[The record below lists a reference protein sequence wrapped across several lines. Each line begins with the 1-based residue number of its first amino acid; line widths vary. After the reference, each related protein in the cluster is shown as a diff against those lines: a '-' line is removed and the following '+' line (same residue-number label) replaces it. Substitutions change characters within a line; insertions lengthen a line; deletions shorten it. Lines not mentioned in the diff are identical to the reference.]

1 MSSTTTTQYYGLTQY
16 IGTDKPDFADNN
28 QAFRNVDAD
37 LHQVVQDSQGF
48 TSDIANLTER
58 VGNLDTDLTNLS
70 TDLDGEKAKIVAL
83 QNKELSQDTEIA
95 RVERN
100 AQDMITAYNEASA
113 TSTHAYAVGD
123 YFIYNNVLYQATAAI
138 AVGATIVPDTNCT
151 TTNVASELIQL
162 NTSLV
167 PLPPITVIG
176 NGVKTYEAVLN
187 EIYAQIDK
195 TKIRATSNLVI
206 KATINTSFLIV
217 GAFTD
222 SLISAQGSANNN
234 AINYAT
240 LKASG
245 STYFQTIIG
254 NTQSTNEYSS
264 VALGAGESMT
274 FNY

>member
-28 QAFRNVDAD
+28 TAFRNVDAD

-48 TSDIANLTER
+48 TSDIADLTER
-58 VGNLDTDLTNLS
+58 VGNLNTDLTNLS
-70 TDLDGEKAKIVAL
+70 GDLDGEKAKITAL

-138 AVGATIVPDTNCT
+138 AVDATIVPDTNCT

-162 NTSLV
+162 NNDLTQKISALTGTYTVFFTISSTPNVNAFYISNSTFIPYKNSYNLTSVSDLEGNSLSGFDEY
-167 PLPPITVIG
+167 LPSAHQVCIQTGNSNYAGKTVI
-176 NGVKTYEAVLN
+176 
-187 EIYAQIDK
+187 
-195 TKIRATSNLVI
+195 AT
-206 KATINTSFLIV
+206 F
-217 GAFTD
+217 
-222 SLISAQGSANNN
+222 SLI
-234 AINYAT
+234 
-240 LKASG
+240 
-245 STYFQTIIG
+245 
-254 NTQSTNEYSS
+254 
-264 VALGAGESMT
+264 
-274 FNY
+274 

>member
-1 MSSTTTTQYYGLTQY
+1 MSSTTTTQFYGLTQY
-16 IGTDKPDFADNN
+16 IGNDKPDFADNN

-48 TSDIANLTER
+48 TSDIADLTER

-70 TDLDGEKAKIVAL
+70 GDLDGEKAKITAL

-151 TTNVASELIQL
+151 TTNVTSELIQL
-162 NTSLV
+162 NTSLTNKQNIAGV
-167 PLPPITVIG
+167 YISQCTSSENG
-176 NGVKTYEAVLN
+176 NAIFTFPKGSAYIIEQVQL
-187 EIYAQIDK
+187 
-195 TKIRATSNLVI
+195 
-206 KATINTSFLIV
+206 FGV
-217 GAFTD
+217 GALALGTD
-222 SLISAQGSANNN
+222 YTVGLVKPENGYI
-234 AINYAT
+234 
-240 LKASG
+240 
-245 STYFQTIIG
+245 TII
-254 NTQSTNEYSS
+254 TTSS
-264 VALGAGESMT
+264 FYGKLLTMSVTVGA
-274 FNY
+274 